1 MKQCTCRYFAMGSSL
16 EIFTGLPYYQTMWW
30 VPVNPIVK
38 SYNQTVLEVNLYEVK
53 CLAHL
58 LLETN
63 LRLLG

>member
-1 MKQCTCRYFAMGSSL
+1 MGSSL
-16 EIFTGLPYYQTMWW
+16 EIFMGLPHHQTMWW
-30 VPVNPIVK
+30 VPTNPTVK

-63 LRLLG
+63 LRLLN